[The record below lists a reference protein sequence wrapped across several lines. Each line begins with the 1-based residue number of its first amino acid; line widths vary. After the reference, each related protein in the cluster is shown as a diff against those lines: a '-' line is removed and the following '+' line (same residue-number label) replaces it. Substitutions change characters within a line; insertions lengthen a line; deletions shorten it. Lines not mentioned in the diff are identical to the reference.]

1 MSHSH
6 YLVWKMR
13 ENYAIQMTA
22 VTDTIYCRNL
32 TWKECVVF
40 IICQQKV
47 SSANVCRQGGY
58 LFCGTKVFLVNC
70 EFAFAVPISFYFVAA
85 SMYVVHTGPPHHYQH
100 CMNSVRIS
108 VK

>member
-13 ENYAIQMTA
+13 ENYVIQMTA

-47 SSANVCRQGGY
+47 SSAKVCRQGY
-58 LFCGTKVFLVNC
+58 LFCGTKVFLVKF

-85 SMYVVHTGPPHHYQH
+85 SM
-100 CMNSVRIS
+100 CMWYILVLLTIS
-108 VK
+108 STV